1 MRQLSPR
8 SLPRLVLA
16 AAALAPLV
24 LASRAQAAGSLQP
37 TRAGLVRQSLGAR
50 AENFSYLQND
60 QQVHEFVRRG
70 LLVPLRSNADFY
82 IHPDLRHAV
91 ARPEVK
97 LFVERLASQYRAACG
112 ERLVVTSLLRPR
124 NRQPRNSHPLSVHPT
139 GMALDLRI
147 SGVSKCRSWLE
158 STLVDLEGKRVIEAA
173 RERRPPHYHVVVF
186 PTAYAQYVGGHG
198 APATAASQ
206 TVLAVARSESPAP
219 AKAAPASAAPKPAR
233 YRVRSGDNLWTIA
246 RRHGVTVASIKR
258 YNGLR
263 STRLKPGQTLS
274 IPAR

>member
-24 LASRAQAAGSLQP
+24 LAAPAQASGSLQP

-97 LFVERLASQYRAACG
+97 LFVERLSSQYRAACG
-112 ERLVVTSLLRPR
+112 ERLVVTSLLRPK

-186 PTAYAQYVGGHG
+186 PTAYARYIGGNG
-198 APATAASQ
+198 APTPAPPA
-206 TVLAVARSESPAP
+206 TVLAAMRTEPPAR
-219 AKAAPASAAPKPAR
+219 AAAAPKPAR

-246 RRHGVTVASIKR
+246 RRHNVTVASIKST
-258 YNGLR
+258 NGLR
-263 STRLKPGQTLS
+263 TTRLKPGQTLT

>member
-1 MRQLSPR
+1 LRQRSPR
-8 SLPRLVLA
+8 SLPRLARPLS
-16 AAALAPLV
+16 AAALAATL
-24 LASRAQAAGSLQP
+24 LAPAAHAAGSLQP
-37 TRAGLVRQSLGAR
+37 THAGLLRQSFAAR
-50 AENFSYLQND
+50 SESFSYLQND

-70 LLVPLRSNADFY
+70 LLVPLRSNSDYY

-91 ARPEVK
+91 ARPEVR
-97 LFVERLASQYRAACG
+97 LFVERLAAQYRAACG
-112 ERLVVTSLLRPR
+112 ERLVVTSLLRPK

-147 SGVSKCRSWLE
+147 PGVSKCRSWLE
-158 STLVDLEGKRVIEAA
+158 RTLVELESKAVLEAA

-186 PTAYAQYVGGHG
+186 PTAYARYVGGG
-198 APATAASQ
+198 AATAPSA
-206 TVLAVARSESPAP
+206 TVLAALPSQPA
-219 AKAAPASAAPKPAR
+219 AAAPAAPEPAR
-233 YRVRSGDNLWTIA
+233 YKVRSGDNLWTIA

-263 STRLKPGQTLS
+263 TTRLKPGQTLT

>member
-1 MRQLSPR
+1 MRQRSLR
-8 SLPRLVLA
+8 SLPRLVRSLSA
-16 AAALAPLV
+16 ATIAATLLAP
-24 LASRAQAAGSLQP
+24 AAHAAGSLQP
-37 TRAGLVRQSLGAR
+37 THAGLVRQSLAAR
-50 AENFSYLQND
+50 SENFSYLQND

-70 LLVPLRSNADFY
+70 LLVPLRSNSNYY

-91 ARPEVK
+91 ARPEVR
-97 LFVERLASQYRAACG
+97 LFVERLASQYRASCG
-112 ERLVVTSLLRPR
+112 ERLVVTSLLRPK

-147 SGVSKCRSWLE
+147 PGASKCRSWLE
-158 STLVDLEGKRVIEAA
+158 STLVELESKAVLEAA

-186 PTAYAQYVGGHG
+186 PTAYARYVGGE
-198 APATAASQ
+198 ATAPSG
-206 TVLAVARSESPAP
+206 TVLAALPSRPA
-219 AKAAPASAAPKPAR
+219 AAAPAAVAAPQPAR
-233 YRVRSGDNLWTIA
+233 YKVRSGDNLWTIA

-263 STRLKPGQTLS
+263 TTRLKPGQTLT